1 MHEKVVEELSKS
13 LEGKAKVVSDWIK
26 GIKDFK
32 IPTVSVS
39 TFKNWPNHIEINVW
53 ANTPE
58 DRDKVAKSVVK
69 ALAKMRRY
77 GISVYNVMPIKFEE
91 EGILQPG
98 SWKKIEGSEQ
108 IFRTLVEVEYV

>member
-1 MHEKVVEELSKS
+1 MKEKVIEELSKS
-13 LEGKAKVVSDWIK
+13 LGGKVKVVSDWIK
-26 GIKDFK
+26 EIKDFK
-32 IPTVSVS
+32 TPAVSIS
-39 TFKNWPNHIEINVW
+39 TFKTWPNHIEINVW

-69 ALAKMRRY
+69 ALAKMRSY
-77 GISVYNVMPIKFEE
+77 GITVYNVMPIKFEE

-108 IFRTLVEVEYV
+108 IFRTLVEVEYI